1 MSKARYAS
9 RVMERRAPVEAA
21 HLPAQTVDLRARAGT
36 LAPSEFGRAITQ
48 AVHPFAPA
56 FLRMRDVLRITSLS
70 RATLYRRIAAR
81 RFPAPVHLGGRAC
94 GWSTSA
100 LQDWIS
106 DPEGYCAPAA
116 EDSGGIRARGRPLKN
131 PKRS

>member
-1 MSKARYAS
+1 MI
-9 RVMERRAPVEAA
+9 
-21 HLPAQTVDLRARAGT
+21 DLRG
-36 LAPSEFGRAITQ
+36 LEITQ
-48 AVHPFAPA
+48 AALQFAPA
-56 FLRMRDVLRITSLS
+56 FLRTRDVLRITSLS

-106 DPEGYCAPAA
+106 DPEGYRAPAA

-131 PKRS
+131 SKRSAR

>member
-1 MSKARYAS
+1 MSKAQRSS
-9 RVMERRAPVEAA
+9 RDTDRCAPVDAA
-21 HLPAQTVDLRARAGT
+21 RSPAQMIDLRG
-36 LAPSEFGRAITQ
+36 LEITQ
-48 AVHPFAPA
+48 AALQFAPA
-56 FLRMRDVLRITSLS
+56 FLRTRDVLRITSLS
-70 RATLYRRIAAR
+70 RATLYRRVAAR

>member
-1 MSKARYAS
+1 MSKAQHSNRI
-9 RVMERRAPVEAA
+9 MERRVAGEAA
-21 HLPAQTVDLRARAGT
+21 RSSAQLIDLR
-36 LAPSEFGRAITQ
+36 GRAVTQ
-48 AVHPFAPA
+48 AALQFAPA
-56 FLRMRDVLRITSLS
+56 FLRTRDVLRITSLS

-100 LQDWIS
+100 LQDWIN

-116 EDSGGIRARGRPLKN
+116 EEPGGIRARGRP
-131 PKRS
+131 PKYPSRSER

>member
-1 MSKARYAS
+1 MRVGSWSDALRSKLRTCLRKQLISAH
-9 RVMERRAPVEAA
+9 APA
-21 HLPAQTVDLRARAGT
+21 
-36 LAPSEFGRAITQ
+36 
-48 AVHPFAPA
+48 HPFPPA

-94 GWSTSA
+94 GWSTAA